1 MEWSWR
7 TLTLKKRKA
16 LPTHSLFGLL
26 AFWLERLARNRPLA
40 ADPFTVTWQT
50 YRWLLEVSAE
60 SLIAGEAAEERITTK
75 KTVAA
80 ATDLLPPPLRVRLT
94 DGQRPATF
102 DLKLKNDSP
111 YAREL
116 RSVLSTGAVARS
128 LLSASKDVLALA
140 EGDKVHLLDISAD
153 APADRA
159 TLRAMSKT
167 AVGFEVLSVSFNPAT
182 LDRLDGPQ
190 LLVSGFKDCMAL
202 TLGRRGEVASRL
214 TVDLLLEDSFPA
226 QGVHILRTMW
236 TGHRAEIAVLTN
248 NACKIYDLRKDK
260 L

>member
-1 MEWSWR
+1 MVLAS
-7 TLTLKKRKA
+7 LTLKKRKA

-128 LLSASKDVLALA
+128 LLSAHLGPGLVLQ
-140 EGDKVHLLDISAD
+140 S
-153 APADRA
+153 
-159 TLRAMSKT
+159 
-167 AVGFEVLSVSFNPAT
+167 
-182 LDRLDGPQ
+182 
-190 LLVSGFKDCMAL
+190 
-202 TLGRRGEVASRL
+202 
-214 TVDLLLEDSFPA
+214 
-226 QGVHILRTMW
+226 
-236 TGHRAEIAVLTN
+236 
-248 NACKIYDLRKDK
+248 
-260 L
+260 